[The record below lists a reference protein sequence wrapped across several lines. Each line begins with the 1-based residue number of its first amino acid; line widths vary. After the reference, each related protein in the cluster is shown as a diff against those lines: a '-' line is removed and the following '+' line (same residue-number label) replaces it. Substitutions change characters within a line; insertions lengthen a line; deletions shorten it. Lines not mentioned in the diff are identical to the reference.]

1 MATDSNSTSTTWHDV
16 TRNVRRRLLE
26 KFIASNQLQIINE
39 VSGSTIYHSR
49 TGQSNIDIN
58 ITNIKMLTA
67 IDNWEIS
74 EEESASDHNI
84 IKFHFKLEKGEKKIT
99 ILPGFK
105 LIIKEQKRAAF
116 YEKMYSTI
124 SKKFRREGRRKF
136 QEAID
141 TELSRR
147 L

>member
-84 IKFHFKLEKGEKKIT
+84 IKFHIILEKDEDIFTCPHGYMHI
-99 ILPGFK
+99 
-105 LIIKEQKRAAF
+105 
-116 YEKMYSTI
+116 
-124 SKKFRREGRRKF
+124 
-136 QEAID
+136 
-141 TELSRR
+141 
-147 L
+147 